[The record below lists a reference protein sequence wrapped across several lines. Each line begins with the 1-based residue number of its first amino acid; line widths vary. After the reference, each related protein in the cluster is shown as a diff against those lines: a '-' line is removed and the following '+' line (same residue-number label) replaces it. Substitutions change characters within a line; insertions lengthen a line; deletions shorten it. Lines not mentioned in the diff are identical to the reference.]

1 MNAVK
6 GYFRPSTNKKKD
18 DNAAKASGTTVRVDE
33 SSRSRLG
40 DGPRSSALQVPSPA
54 SRLSSSRSSP
64 HSTRPS
70 SINYPE
76 GDFRNSNAMSI
87 LDLRTEMMATHILEE
102 QRRRRWSEPRP
113 NQGVIIKRERGQ
125 YICSP
130 PSLRTDSGGLYEAVL
145 AMNVRVSHSFR
156 KVTAHR
162 DRAKNAETLNRL

>member
-6 GYFRPSTNKKKD
+6 GYFRPSINKKKD
-18 DNAAKASGTTVRVDE
+18 DNAKKVSGKTVGGDQ

-40 DGPRSSALQVPSPA
+40 DGSRPSALQVPSPA
-54 SRLSSSRSSP
+54 SRNSSSRSSP

-70 SINYPE
+70 SINHPE
-76 GDFRNSNAMSI
+76 GDFRNSGAMSI
-87 LDLRTEMMATHILEE
+87 LDLRTEMMATHIYEE
-102 QRRRRWSEPRP
+102 QQRRRWGSPQP
-113 NQGVIIKRERGQ
+113 NQGVILKRERGQ

-156 KVTAHR
+156 KVIAH
-162 DRAKNAETLNRL
+162 